1 MTEHALEGAVGPY
14 ADRTFV
20 LLNPA
25 AGQDD
30 LGRLLRDIGGAFAV
44 RGASF
49 DLRQTERRG
58 HAAELARQA
67 ADLGYRAVC
76 VVGGDGTLAEAITG
90 LAGTNTPLAVVPR
103 GTANQVALNLGIP
116 IEVEDAIEVAVRGT
130 PRPLDIGRI
139 GGRSFAL
146 VAGAGLDA
154 AVMATATRELKE
166 RWGFG
171 AYIYAAVKE
180 ALTAA
185 PVRFRI
191 TRDGQPLEVDA
202 VTVLVA
208 NVGELFTGFLPIRFP
223 LAPRPT
229 SSWNDGLL
237 DVVVVAPRKLPE
249 FAAVLWNAAH
259 KRFGVDQSLLHFQA
273 EEITIDSDEA
283 VPVQVDG
290 DPSGTT
296 PVTASVARNALR
308 IFVPPDR
315 E

>member
-1 MTEHALEGAVGPY
+1 MAQHISRGAIGPY
-14 ADRTFV
+14 AGRTFV
-20 LLNPA
+20 LLNPV

-30 LGRLLRDIGGAFAV
+30 LDRLVREIGAAFAA
-44 RGASF
+44 RGADF
-49 DLRQTERRG
+49 DLRHTEHPG
-58 HAAELARQA
+58 HAADLAREA
-67 ADLGYRAVC
+67 SGLGYRAVC
-76 VVGGDGTLAEAITG
+76 VVGGDGTLAEAVTG
-90 LAGTNTPLAVVPR
+90 LAGTTTPLAVVPR

-116 IEVEDAIEVAVRGT
+116 LDVEAAIEVAVNGV
-130 PRPLDIGRI
+130 PRALDIGRI

-180 ALTAA
+180 ALNAA
-185 PVRFRI
+185 PIRFRI
-191 TRDGQPLEVDA
+191 TRDGQLLEVDA
-202 VTVLVA
+202 VTVLIA

-259 KRFGVDQSLLHFQA
+259 KRFGVDPSLLHFQA
-273 EEITIDSDEA
+273 EQITIETDEP

-290 DPSGTT
+290 DPTGTT
-296 PVTASVARNALR
+296 PVTASVERSALR
-308 IFVPPDR
+308 VFVPHNQ
-315 E
+315 